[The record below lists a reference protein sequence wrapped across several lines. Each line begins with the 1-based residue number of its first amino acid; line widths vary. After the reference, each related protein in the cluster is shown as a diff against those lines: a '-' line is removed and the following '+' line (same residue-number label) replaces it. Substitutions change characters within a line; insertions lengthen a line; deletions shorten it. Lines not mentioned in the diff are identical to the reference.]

1 VAAEP
6 TVDIGVLDGA
16 PEYQL
21 FRVRA
26 ALTLSD
32 GRIVVSNS
40 GTQQLRL
47 YDPQGRYLL
56 TAGGPGEGPGEFARL
71 GQAAVLPGDSV
82 AGYDWRS
89 RRVSL
94 FGPDGQYGRSWRIE
108 IEARSGF
115 PQVRTLMAD
124 GSVLAQIIEYRDD
137 DTDGWQ
143 RDTAQIVIF
152 DPAGVPAD
160 TLGRFP
166 DREVLTRTTEMDG
179 GGVMSFIRDT
189 PFSRGLLLTAS
200 GDKIYAA
207 DTGTYEIRLMDRD
220 GRLRRIIRR
229 VWENAVVTDADIQIL
244 LDEELADA
252 EDDNERRR
260 IRQDYAE
267 MTPHLHDTAPAFSTL
282 FIDLEGNLWIRGY
295 AMPGEPA
302 APWTVFDA
310 QGAMLGDVET
320 PEGVRVMEIGSD
332 YILGRWRDE
341 LDVEHVRRY
350 PLLKN

>member
-1 VAAEP
+1 MTGRTNAAALAAAWLLWSACAGEDEPADRGHAIRDSAGIHIVENRRPAWPEGEGWRVAPEP

-21 FRVRA
+21 FRVWT

-47 YDPQGRYLL
+47 YDPQGLYLS
-56 TAGGPGEGPGEFARL
+56 TAGGPGEGPGEFERL

-108 IEARSGF
+108 VEAGSGF
-115 PQVRTLMAD
+115 PQVRKLMAD
-124 GSVLAQIIEYRDD
+124 GSVLAQIIEYGDD

-160 TLGRFP
+160 HAG
-166 DREVLTRTTEMDG
+166 
-179 GGVMSFIRDT
+179 
-189 PFSRGLLLTAS
+189 
-200 GDKIYAA
+200 
-207 DTGTYEIRLMDRD
+207 
-220 GRLRRIIRR
+220 
-229 VWENAVVTDADIQIL
+229 AVP
-244 LDEELADA
+244 
-252 EDDNERRR
+252 R
-260 IRQDYAE
+260 
-267 MTPHLHDTAPAFSTL
+267 P
-282 FIDLEGNLWIRGY
+282 
-295 AMPGEPA
+295 
-302 APWTVFDA
+302 
-310 QGAMLGDVET
+310 
-320 PEGVRVMEIGSD
+320 
-332 YILGRWRDE
+332 
-341 LDVEHVRRY
+341 
-350 PLLKN
+350 